1 MVALIQWNLDVAKGQ
16 RTGKNLFPITR
27 IRYIEVLFHI
37 FHYCWP
43 GVNKI
48 VRYTQDLYYSLVHG
62 FHYNNTSF

>member
-1 MVALIQWNLDVAKGQ
+1 MVALIQWNLDIAKGQ

-48 VRYTQDLYYSLVHG
+48 VRYTQDFVV
-62 FHYNNTSF
+62 

>member
-1 MVALIQWNLDVAKGQ
+1 MVALIQWNLDIAKGQ

-37 FHYCWP
+37 FHYA

-48 VRYTQDLYYSLVHG
+48 VRYTQDFVV
-62 FHYNNTSF
+62 